1 MKLEFVIPTYNR
13 PDSLLSILY
22 SLISQTNSNWKAHV
36 VIDDNSTILFDK
48 VIELLK
54 DEHRIKFTCING
66 PHNDVGHTPRN
77 FGLQHATEDWIVM
90 TGDDNYYIPT
100 FVDEIFNVI
109 DEDTKFVYC
118 NMIHNGYG
126 YQMFDCHHSSHH
138 IDIGNMIMKTEL
150 AKEFKLDKTK
160 LDADGVLCNE
170 YITKFCEKDSNI
182 KKINKIL
189 YVHN

>member
-1 MKLEFVIPTYNR
+1 MIEFIIPTYNR
-13 PDSLLSILY
+13 ADNLVSILY
-22 SLISQTNSNWKAHV
+22 SLISQTNKNWKAHV
-36 VIDDNSTILFDK
+36 IIDNNSTILFDK
-48 VIELLK
+48 VIDLLK

-77 FGLQHATEDWIVM
+77 YGLENASEEWVVM

-100 FVDEIFNVI
+100 FVSEVFNII

-118 NMIHNGYG
+118 DMIHNGYD
-126 YQMFDCHHSSHH
+126 YQFFNTHHSSHH

-150 AKEFKLDKTK
+150 TKQFRLDKTK
-160 LDADGVLCNE
+160 LDADGILCGE
-170 YITKFCEKDSNI
+170 YIDANCKEENTI

>member
-1 MKLEFVIPTYNR
+1 MIEFIIPTYNR
-13 PDSLLSILY
+13 PDNLISILY
-22 SLISQTNSNWKAHV
+22 SLISQTNNDWKAHV
-36 VIDDNSTILFDK
+36 VIDNKSTILFDK

-77 FGLQHATEDWIVM
+77 YGLENATEEWVVM

-100 FVDEIFNVI
+100 FVNEIFNII

-118 NMIHNGYG
+118 DMIHNGYD
-126 YQMFDCHHSSHH
+126 YQFFNCHHSSHN

-150 AKEFKLDKTK
+150 AKTIRLDTTR
-160 LDADGVLCNE
+160 LDADGVFCGE
-170 YITKFCEKDSNI
+170 YININCQEENKI